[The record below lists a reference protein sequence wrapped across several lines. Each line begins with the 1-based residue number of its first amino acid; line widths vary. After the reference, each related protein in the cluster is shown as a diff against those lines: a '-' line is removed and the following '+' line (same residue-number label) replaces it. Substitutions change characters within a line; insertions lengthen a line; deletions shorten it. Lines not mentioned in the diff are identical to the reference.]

1 MQSDVLTTLIL
12 WAIILVIAYLLD
24 NDINGR

>member
-1 MQSDVLTTLIL
+1 MQGDVLTTLIL

-24 NDINGR
+24 NDMNGR

>member
-1 MQSDVLTTLIL
+1 MQGDVLTVLIL

-24 NDINGR
+24 NNMKWR

>member
-1 MQSDVLTTLIL
+1 MQGDVLTTLIL

-24 NDINGR
+24 NNMKWR